1 MERKTFIQ
9 RSLGAL
15 LIALPAISLVGCS
28 SSDDSSGEPN
38 PNPDPNPNG
47 SQGNCVEN
55 GTNSAISANHG
66 HTLTVSKDDVTQG
79 VEKTYSIEGSSDHNH
94 NVTLTADDFV
104 SLQGNNSITVGS
116 TAGGGHTHNVT
127 VSCA

>member
-15 LIALPAISLVGCS
+15 LVALPAFSLVGCS
-28 SSDDSSGEPN
+28 GSDDSSGDPN
-38 PNPDPNPNG
+38 PNPNPGG

-66 HTLTVSKDDVTQG
+66 HTLVVSKEDVTQG
-79 VEKTYSIEGSSDHNH
+79 VEKTYSIEGSADHNH
-94 NVTLTADDFV
+94 NVTLTAANFV
-104 SLQGNNSITVGS
+104 SLKGNNSISVGS
-116 TAGGGHTHNVT
+116 TSGGGHTHNVT